1 MVSTKS
7 IYLDQMSVGLMVF
20 DPKIW
25 SHEFLPQLLMIKVK
39 AKKKNIS
46 NQKCYQSHP
55 QKWHQQKEDVNI
67 SIQKRKIQTK
77 MAN

>member
-25 SHEFLPQLLMIKVK
+25 SHECLPQLLMIKVK
-39 AKKKNIS
+39 PKKKNS
-46 NQKCYQSHP
+46 NQKCYQRNP

-67 SIQKRKIQTK
+67 SIHKRKIQTK